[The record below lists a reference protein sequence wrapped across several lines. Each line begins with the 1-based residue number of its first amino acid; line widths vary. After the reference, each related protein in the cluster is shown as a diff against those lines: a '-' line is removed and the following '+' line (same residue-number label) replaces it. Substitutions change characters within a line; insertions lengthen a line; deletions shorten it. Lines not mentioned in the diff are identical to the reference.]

1 MKLPATDDA
10 IIKIALKNTTAK
22 IPKIK
27 AIITFDKYRVNFL
40 FYKHYLSRITFD
52 LIKKCRI

>member
-22 IPKIK
+22 TPKIK
-27 AIITFDKYRVNFL
+27 AIIIFDKYRVNFL
-40 FYKHYLSRITFD
+40 FFKYY
-52 LIKKCRI
+52 